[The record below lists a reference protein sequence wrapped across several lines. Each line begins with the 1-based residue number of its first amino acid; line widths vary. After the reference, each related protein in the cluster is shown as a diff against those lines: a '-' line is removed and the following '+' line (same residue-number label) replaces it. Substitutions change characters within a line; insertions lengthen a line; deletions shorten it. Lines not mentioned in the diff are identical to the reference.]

1 VRRIIVETGR
11 VTGRGGITR
20 RVGLATLAASVA
32 LGEEPASAFPHV
44 LMPNE
49 TLADVASHA
58 YGRVELEQVLVA
70 ANGLDLGGPG
80 AVVPGT
86 RIEVPIV
93 GYHRVSQGDS
103 WEELAARYLGDK
115 KRGEVLARVN
125 EALIWVP
132 PSPGRELLIPY
143 NLRYVVKAGDSTMT
157 IAYRFLG
164 KRDEAYVIDRY
175 NDLGGHPVER
185 GDVLLVPL
193 TDLPLSDAGRE
204 EAAEVSGLV
213 RGAKASVTHDAQ
225 QLVDTE
231 LPELSA
237 RLRDGR
243 WLEAVAK
250 GNELL
255 GYGDLADPQLAG
267 IHRVLLEA
275 YVALDSGPLA
285 TTACAE
291 WRRADPEAELDPVW
305 ISPKMLKACADA
317 AASRR

>member
-1 VRRIIVETGR
+1 MI
-11 VTGRGGITR
+11 
-20 RVGLATLAASVA
+20 VA
-32 LGEEPASAFPHV
+32 LLAEPARAFPHI

-49 TLADVASHA
+49 TLADVASHV

-93 GYHRVSQGDS
+93 GYHRVSPGDT
-103 WEELAARYLGDK
+103 WEELAGRYLGDK
-115 KRGEVLARVN
+115 KRAEILARVN
-125 EALIWVP
+125 EALTWVP
-132 PSPGRELLIPY
+132 PAPGRELVIPY
-143 NLRYVVKAGDSTMT
+143 NLRYVVKGGDSTMT

-164 KRDEAYVIDRY
+164 KRDDAWVIDRY
-175 NDLGGHPVER
+175 NGLDGHPVDR

-204 EAAEVSGLV
+204 EAAELSALL
-213 RGAKASVTHDAQ
+213 RGAKAGVTHDAQ
-225 QLVDTE
+225 ELADSE
-231 LPELSA
+231 LPQLSA
-237 RLRDGR
+237 RVRDGR
-243 WLEAVAK
+243 WLEAIAK

-255 GYGDLADPQLAG
+255 GYGDLADPQLAA

-275 YVALDSGPLA
+275 YVALDAGALA
-285 TTACAE
+285 TNACAE
-291 WRRADPEAELDPVW
+291 WRRADPDAELDPIW
-305 ISPKMLKACADA
+305 ISPKLLKACADA

>member
-1 VRRIIVETGR
+1 M
-11 VTGRGGITR
+11 
-20 RVGLATLAASVA
+20 ALAALVS
-32 LGEEPASAFPHV
+32 LRDGSASAFPHV
-44 LMPNE
+44 LVPGE
-49 TLADVASHA
+49 TLADVASHV

-86 RIEVPIV
+86 RIEVPVV
-93 GYHRVSQGDS
+93 GYHRVTRGDT
-103 WEELAARYLGDK
+103 WEKLAARYLGDE
-115 KRGEVLARVN
+115 KRAEVLARVN
-125 EALIWVP
+125 DALIWVP
-132 PSPGRELLIPY
+132 PSPGRELIVPY
-143 NLRYVVKAGDSTMT
+143 NLRYVVKGGDSTMT

-164 KRDEAYVIDRY
+164 KRDDAWVIDRY
-175 NDLGGHPVER
+175 NRLDGHPVDR

-193 TDLPLSDAGRE
+193 SDLPLSDAGRE
-204 EAAEVSGLV
+204 EATEVTGLA
-213 RGAKASVTHDAQ
+213 RGAKAGITHDAQ
-225 QLVDTE
+225 EIADTE

-255 GYGDLADPQLAG
+255 GYGDLADPQLAA

-275 YVALDSGPLA
+275 YVALEAGALA
-285 TTACAE
+285 TNACAE
-291 WRRADPEAELDPVW
+291 WRRADPDAELDPVW
-305 ISPKMLKACADA
+305 ISPKLLKACADA

>member
-1 VRRIIVETGR
+1 VRARTLGII
-11 VTGRGGITR
+11 
-20 RVGLATLAASVA
+20 GLGALSVA
-32 LGEEPASAFPHV
+32 VFHEATASAYPHV

-80 AVVPGT
+80 AVVAGT
-86 RIEVPIV
+86 RIEVPVV
-93 GYHRVSQGDS
+93 GYHRVSPGDA
-103 WEELAARYLGDK
+103 WEDLAARYLGDK
-115 KRGEVLARVN
+115 RRSEILARVN
-125 EALIWVP
+125 EAMTWVP
-132 PSPGRELLIPY
+132 PAPGRELVIPY
-143 NLRYVVKAGDSTMT
+143 NLRYVVKSGDSTLT

-164 KRDEAYVIDRY
+164 KRDDAWIIDRY
-175 NDLGGHPVER
+175 NDLGGSPLER
-185 GDVLLVPL
+185 GDVVLVPL

-204 EAAEVSGLV
+204 EAAALTGLV
-213 RGAKASVTHDAQ
+213 RGAKAGPTHDAQ
-225 QLVDTE
+225 GVVDVE

-237 RLRDGR
+237 RIRDGK
-243 WLEAVAK
+243 WLEAIAK

-255 GYGDLADPQLAG
+255 GYGELADPQLAA

-275 YVALDSGPLA
+275 YVALDAGALA
-285 TTACAE
+285 SNACAE
-291 WRRADPEAELDPVW
+291 WRRADPDAELDPVW

>member
-1 VRRIIVETGR
+1 VLCFTW
-11 VTGRGGITR
+11 TR
-20 RVGLATLAASVA
+20 SRAALVA
-32 LGEEPASAFPHV
+32 LGAAALVAVAEDRASAFPHV

-49 TLADVASHA
+49 TLAEVASRA

-86 RIEVPIV
+86 RIEVPVV
-93 GYHRVSQGDS
+93 GYHRVSAGDT
-103 WEELAARYLGDK
+103 WEALAARYLGDK
-115 KRGEVLARVN
+115 RRSEVLARVN
-125 EALIWVP
+125 DALIWVP
-132 PSPGRELLIPY
+132 PSPGRELVIPY
-143 NLRYVVKAGDSTMT
+143 NLRYVVKSGDSTMT

-164 KRDEAYVIDRY
+164 KRDDAWVIDRY
-175 NDLGGHPVER
+175 NDLDGKPVDR

-204 EAAEVSGLV
+204 EAAELSGLV
-213 RGAKASVTHDAQ
+213 RGAKAGLTHDAQ
-225 QLVDTE
+225 EVVDGE

-255 GYGDLADPQLAG
+255 GYGDLADPQLAA

-275 YVALDSGPLA
+275 YVALDAGPLA

-291 WRRADPEAELDPVW
+291 WRRADPDAELDPVW
-305 ISPKMLKACADA
+305 ISPKLLKACADA